1 MSLKDCGDTHN
12 SCEGWAG
19 MRSCR
24 GSEWQL
30 FGVCCAPSQE
40 VQAAQSL
47 LSLHKAHTKLM
58 GVCVKVMS

>member
-40 VQAAQSL
+40 VTGSPVPAVAS
-47 LSLHKAHTKLM
+47 
-58 GVCVKVMS
+58 